1 METITYSNVR
11 IHESSGCGRNPDMC
25 YRYFSAQSSAFPGS
39 VFQCVYT
46 QYKLSEHEFYFG
58 QLELLNRGDI
68 SIIDSIDDVLSWI
81 KGESEGKIFTNET
94 VNIK

>member
-1 METITYSNVR
+1 MEIITYSNVR
-11 IHESSGCGRNPDMC
+11 IHESSGCGRNPNMC
-25 YRYFSAQSSAFPGS
+25 YRYFFAESSLFPGL

-46 QYKLSEHEFYFG
+46 QYKLSEQEFYFG

-68 SIIDSIDDVLSWI
+68 SIVDSINEVLSGI
-81 KGESEGKIFTNET
+81 KEESEGKIFTNET